1 MFVLFSLLLFLVVV
15 CRFGLFG
22 CGFDGFCLQILTFS
36 RQITTGLP
44 RPKNQ
49 SREDGTYRKNKPV
62 LLMADGKPIRES
74 FARKRLGFHGIKVFS
89 SLLKLDVTAIEK
101 LVRVLVA
108 IACLALFALLVL
120 LFLCCFR
127 FV

>member
-1 MFVLFSLLLFLVVV
+1 ML
-15 CRFGLFG
+15 CAG

-44 RPKNQ
+44 RPEDQ
-49 SREDGTYRKNKPV
+49 SRKDGTYRKNKPV
-62 LLMADGKPIRES
+62 LLMADGKTIRES
-74 FARKRLGFHGIKVFS
+74 FATKRLGFHGIKVFS

-108 IACLALFALLVL
+108 IACSALFALLVL

>member
-1 MFVLFSLLLFLVVV
+1 
-15 CRFGLFG
+15 
-22 CGFDGFCLQILTFS
+22 
-36 RQITTGLP
+36 
-44 RPKNQ
+44 
-49 SREDGTYRKNKPV
+49 
-62 LLMADGKPIRES
+62 MANGKTIRES
-74 FARKRLGFHGIKVFS
+74 FAKKRLGFHGIKVFS